1 MFCDLIG
8 STAISAKLDAEE
20 WRDLVGSYLDAAS
33 AAVMEMGG
41 HAHENDPER
50 AARAALSISAR
61 ARRTQSQ
68 ERRQRHGN
76 IAARLQALGRAQRGR
91 RHGAVRRGFFWPKS
105 RARIPSRAW
114 PPPLIETT
122 HERWAEG
129 QANAACG

>member
-50 AARAALSISAR
+50 AARAALSIQR
-61 ARRTQSQ
+61 ALAELNRKNAGSGMATS
-68 ERRQRHGN
+68 
-76 IAARLQALGRAQRGR
+76 QRGCRHLAEPSAVVVTGRCAEAFFGR
-91 RHGAVRRGFFWPKS
+91 RAGHAYPQGRG
-105 RARIPSRAW
+105 RH
-114 PPPLIETT
+114 L
-122 HERWAEG
+122 
-129 QANAACG
+129 